1 LRASRYEPLPEAAFA
16 LGMEAAPF
24 NRHPTQRR
32 ETMTDTQRSQTT
44 GQGTVEQNVSKE
56 VGSLKTEIQSLTE
69 DIRKR
74 INQAGDEAKQTWSKL
89 DNERERFMDQVSQ
102 AAEETSA
109 DLRQMGSDL
118 KRRLQG
124 LRQQLQPK
132 GEKSQSAQGQ
142 SSGSAS
148 K

>member
-1 LRASRYEPLPEAAFA
+1 
-16 LGMEAAPF
+16 
-24 NRHPTQRR
+24 
-32 ETMTDTQRSQTT
+32 MTDTQRSQTT